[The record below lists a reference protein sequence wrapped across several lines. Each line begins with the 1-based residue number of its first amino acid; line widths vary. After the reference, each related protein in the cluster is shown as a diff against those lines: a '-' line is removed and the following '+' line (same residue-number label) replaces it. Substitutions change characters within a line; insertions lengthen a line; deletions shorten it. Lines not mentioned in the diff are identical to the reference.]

1 MEWGDILT
9 KVGVGA
15 CLGFGIIV
23 LAKLATKK
31 DNQDSTSSR
40 PGTPAVGD
48 STGSENKEDKRS

>member
-31 DNQDSTSSR
+31 NKQDKPGDKNGEDNNS
-40 PGTPAVGD
+40 
-48 STGSENKEDKRS
+48 